1 MSKYFDIILRFLK
14 ILIWKNCMLDVNGIA
29 HIALS
34 VKNIAK
40 SKKFYKEL
48 MPFLGLKL
56 VHEGKK
62 SIYHVGSRTGILIQ
76 EIDKNISS
84 SDFSQNNIGLHHFC
98 FRARKKVHIDIIK
111 GKLIEINAK
120 IIRGPLD
127 GAWAPGYYYILFE
140 DPDGI
145 KIEVNYVPGAGLL
158 EKDKKFNSNKDYL

>member
-1 MSKYFDIILRFLK
+1 MI
-14 ILIWKNCMLDVNGIA
+14 DVNGIA

-34 VKNIAK
+34 VKSIAK
-40 SKKFYKEL
+40 SKIFYKEL

-62 SIYHVGSRTGILIQ
+62 SIYHVGARTGILIQ
-76 EIDKNISS
+76 EIDKEIDSS
-84 SDFSQNNIGLHHFC
+84 NFNQNNIGLHHFC
-98 FRARKKVHIDIIK
+98 LRARNKKDINMLK
-111 GKLIEINAK
+111 DKLTEINAK

-145 KIEVNYVPGAGLL
+145 KIEVNYVPGSGVLAKNAKL
-158 EKDKKFNSNKDYL
+158 NPNNDYL

>member
-1 MSKYFDIILRFLK
+1 
-14 ILIWKNCMLDVNGIA
+14 MLDINGIA

-34 VKNIAK
+34 VRNISK
-40 SKKFYKEL
+40 SKSFYKKL

-56 VHEGKK
+56 VHESKK
-62 SIYHVGSRTGILIQ
+62 SIYHVGARTGILIQ
-76 EIDKNISS
+76 EVDKNITC

-98 FRARKKVHIDIIK
+98 FRARSKESIDLIK
-111 GKLIEINAK
+111 DKLLEINAK

-145 KIEVNYVPGAGLL
+145 RIEVNYVPGTGVLD
-158 EKDKKFNSNKDYL
+158 KNKKFNPNKDYL

>member
-1 MSKYFDIILRFLK
+1 MIE
-14 ILIWKNCMLDVNGIA
+14 VNGIA

-34 VKNIAK
+34 VKSITK
-40 SKKFYKEL
+40 SKIFYKEL

-62 SIYHVGSRTGILIQ
+62 SIYHVGARTGILIQ
-76 EIDKNISS
+76 EIDKEIDSS
-84 SDFSQNNIGLHHFC
+84 NFNQNNIGLHHFC
-98 FRARKKVHIDIIK
+98 FRARNKEDINMLK
-111 GKLIEINAK
+111 DKLTEINAK

-145 KIEVNYVPGAGLL
+145 KIEVNYVPGSGVLAKNAKL
-158 EKDKKFNSNKDYL
+158 NPNNDYL